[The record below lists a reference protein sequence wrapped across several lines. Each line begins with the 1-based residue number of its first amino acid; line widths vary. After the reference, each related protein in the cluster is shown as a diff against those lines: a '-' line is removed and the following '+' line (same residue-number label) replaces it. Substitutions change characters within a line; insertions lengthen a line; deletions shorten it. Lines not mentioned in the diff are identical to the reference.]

1 MSSQRAQKRQGISP
15 RTIMIAGFLIV
26 CIGIVAIG
34 FRPGSGATTASG
46 TDANN
51 ATLVAEGKQVYAA
64 QCAACHGA
72 NLEGQPNWQTPL
84 ADGSYPAPP
93 HDASGHTW
101 HHNDR
106 YLFETVRYG
115 GQALAPPGMKNGMPA
130 FPQLSD
136 QQIWAVLSYIK
147 STWPPE
153 IQAAQSQLPAQ

>member
-1 MSSQRAQKRQGISP
+1 MSRRGISP
-15 RTIMIAGFLIV
+15 RTLMIVGFVVV
-26 CIGIVAIG
+26 CLGIVAFG
-34 FRPGSGATTASG
+34 FRPASRTTPANG
-46 TDANN
+46 TDARN
-51 ATLVAEGKQVYAA
+51 AALVAEGKHVYAA

-72 NLEGQPNWQTPL
+72 NLEGQPNWRTPL

-106 YLFETVRYG
+106 FLFETVRYG
-115 GQALAPPGMKNGMPA
+115 GQALAQPGTKNAMPA
-130 FPQLSD
+130 FPQLTD

-153 IQAAQSQLPAQ
+153 IQAAQAQLPAQ